1 MLGEIIGEKYS
12 LERSIGSGGM
22 GEVYEARHVFTGRA
36 VALKLLFRT
45 RPDGEAQAAG
55 RFLREARAAGGLNAP
70 NLVQVFDAGTDHETE
85 RNYLVMELLHGENL
99 LDLVKRVGPLP
110 PRIALC
116 IAGQAARGLAK
127 AHAHGVIHRDI
138 KPANIFLAMAG
149 DEVVVKVLDF
159 GIAKITALGESGHH
173 QVAAS
178 LVVDPSTSLTQVGAI
193 VGSPH
198 YMSPEQAQGLDSLD
212 HRSDIFS
219 LGAVLYRLLSGKT
232 PHSGVETLIR
242 LLAVICT
249 EPARPI
255 REVAP
260 WVPDPVSRI
269 LERAV
274 AIHPDDRYASAEELE
289 RDIVALVGDLRLMPH
304 EIGALGTEHAPRMRM
319 PSTPAIAA
327 AMADPA
333 ESAPGLVTGPP
344 LAGPVPGSGTHAL
357 PPVIVHAAHASVAP
371 RAPHDSSVGVVVPP
385 VPPVH
390 ATHAGGEPRRGS
402 PASSV
407 VLAVALGV
415 ALVGGVG
422 LWRARARGANQ
433 ATASTEAPSSA
444 TASAAPSPPSN
455 LRRYWVSVQPHDVRD
470 IMVDGRN
477 VPLTSAGYIE
487 VSGEVGTR
495 HTVVLKLDTRT
506 HVVEVTLLA
515 DSVTPAAI
523 VFPPAAPPED
533 SAAPGRAEENLPT
546 EAEAATSRPSQPRE
560 SYAGLP
566 KIPPLPM
573 PPPRRREE
581 PPEESED
588 LPLPIEI
595 PLPSTGGVGKVFE

>member
-344 LAGPVPGSGTHAL
+344 WPGRSGQRDARA

-371 RAPHDSSVGVVVPP
+371 GRPRLERRGGGAARPARPRDPRGRRA
-385 VPPVH
+385 
-390 ATHAGGEPRRGS
+390 AAGS

-422 LWRARARGANQ
+422 LWRARARSQPGDRLHR
-433 ATASTEAPSSA
+433 SA
-444 TASAAPSPPSN
+444 
-455 LRRYWVSVQPHDVRD
+455 VVRD
-470 IMVDGRN
+470 GLGGA
-477 VPLTSAGYIE
+477 VPALQPAPLL
-487 VSGEVGTR
+487 GER
-495 HTVVLKLDTRT
+495 AAART
-506 HVVEVTLLA
+506 C
-515 DSVTPAAI
+515 
-523 VFPPAAPPED
+523 
-533 SAAPGRAEENLPT
+533 
-546 EAEAATSRPSQPRE
+546 ATSWW
-560 SYAGLP
+560 
-566 KIPPLPM
+566 
-573 PPPRRREE
+573 
-581 PPEESED
+581 
-588 LPLPIEI
+588 
-595 PLPSTGGVGKVFE
+595 TGGTSP